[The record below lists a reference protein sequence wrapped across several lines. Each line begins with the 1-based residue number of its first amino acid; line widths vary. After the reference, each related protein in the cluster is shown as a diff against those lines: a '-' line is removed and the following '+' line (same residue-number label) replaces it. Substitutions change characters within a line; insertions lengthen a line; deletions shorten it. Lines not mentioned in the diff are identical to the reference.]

1 MRSEA
6 FRPPLTLTGRYVE
19 LVPLERSHAPALL
32 EAARDPEVS
41 RYLVRPVG
49 PTLADVERLVGWI
62 LEHQADGTALA
73 FTTVLRATGAVVGMT
88 RFLDVNPEDDSVQIG
103 GTFLERAYWR
113 TPLNTDAKL
122 EMLRY
127 AFETGRA
134 HRVWLQ
140 TDVRNERSQAAIA
153 RLGALREGVHRE
165 DRRFPNGTYR
175 SSVVFSI
182 LAGEWPRVR
191 ERLSAARER
200 PWTGRSTA

>member
-1 MRSEA
+1 MRAEA

-19 LVPLERSHAPALL
+19 LVPLERSHVPALL
-32 EAARDPEVS
+32 HAARDPEVS

-49 PTLADVERLVGWI
+49 PALADVERLVDWV
-62 LEHQADGTALA
+62 LEHQAAGGALA
-73 FTTVLRATGAVVGMT
+73 FTTVLRETHTVVGMS
-88 RFLDVNPEDDSVQIG
+88 RFLDINPDDDSVQIG
-103 GTFLERAYWR
+103 GTFLEPAFWR
-113 TPLNTDAKL
+113 SPLNTDAKL

-127 AFETGRA
+127 AFETGEV

-153 RLGALREGVHRE
+153 RLGAVREGVLRE

-182 LAGEWPRVR
+182 LAGEWPKVR